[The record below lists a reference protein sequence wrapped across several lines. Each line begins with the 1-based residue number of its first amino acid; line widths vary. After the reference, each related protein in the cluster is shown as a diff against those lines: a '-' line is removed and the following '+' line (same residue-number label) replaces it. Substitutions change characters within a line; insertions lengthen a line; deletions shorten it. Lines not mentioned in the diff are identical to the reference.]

1 MIKKLTKIEQ
11 TREQKLELVVPR
23 LNLGI
28 LKVQLKGNTPLLMD
42 RFPESIR
49 EQILEK
55 QIGRT
60 QGKKQIRNMDLEYE
74 NAFHKLPKGGIGF
87 PAQGFKSAMIE
98 STSFV
103 GSKDFSKKLLKG
115 IQIINSEGN
124 DLIPIKY
131 KNISKLRH
139 FPKGG
144 NTKISPML
152 EDWEC
157 ELIIQYDKNNISPQD
172 IVSLLNYA
180 GFYYGIGIWSPRAKC
195 GGKYGMYEVKVK

>member
-1 MIKKLTKIEQ
+1 MLKKVTEKEQ
-11 TREQKLELVVPR
+11 TQEQKLEIIVPR

-28 LKVQLKGNTPLLMD
+28 LKVQIKGNTPLLMD
-42 RFPESIR
+42 KFPESVR

-55 QIGRT
+55 QTGRT
-60 QGKKQIRNMDLEYE
+60 QGRKQIRNMDLEYD
-74 NAFHKLPKGGIGF
+74 NSFHKLPSGGIGF

-115 IQIINSEGN
+115 IQIINSEGD

-144 NTKISPML
+144 NTRISPML

-172 IVSLLNYA
+172 LVSLINYA